1 MPRRSPGLPDR
12 HPVRAIL
19 GESVFEAL
27 GLDLLGRDRLVR
39 SISRQEGANG
49 RGLAGW
55 LRRYAPGAECREGFA
70 PNKRAVVQIVEFLK
84 AKRLSFD
91 LPLELRGTDFQLAV
105 WNALRDIP
113 YGETRT
119 YGDISAAVGNPNAN
133 RAVGN
138 ANGSNPVA
146 LVVPCHRVVASGGK
160 LGGYGGGATLKKRL
174 LAMEKATTTLEPR
187 LL

>member
-1 MPRRSPGLPDR
+1 MAATEVIHTAAFDSPIGSIRVATAKRGLGYVELP
-12 HPVRAIL
+12 H
-19 GESVFEAL
+19 
-27 GLDLLGRDRLVR
+27 
-39 SISRQEGANG
+39 ANG

-55 LRRYAPGAECREGFA
+55 RRRYAPGAECREGFA

-119 YGDISAAVGNPNAN
+119 YGDISAAGGTPNAT

-146 LVVPCHRVVASGGK
+146 LGGPCHRVVASGGK

>member
-1 MPRRSPGLPDR
+1 MAATEVIHTAAFDSPIGSIRVATAKRGLVYVELP
-12 HPVRAIL
+12 H
-19 GESVFEAL
+19 
-27 GLDLLGRDRLVR
+27 
-39 SISRQEGANG
+39 ANG

-119 YGDISAAVGNPNAN
+119 YQQVAQTLGKESAS
-133 RAVGN
+133 RAVGT
-138 ANGSNPVA
+138 ACGANPVA
-146 LVVPCHRVVASGGK
+146 LVIPCHRVLRKDGG
-160 LGGYGGGATLKKRL
+160 LGGYAWGLERKKSL
-174 LAMEKATTTLEPR
+174 LEMEQAVD
-187 LL
+187 